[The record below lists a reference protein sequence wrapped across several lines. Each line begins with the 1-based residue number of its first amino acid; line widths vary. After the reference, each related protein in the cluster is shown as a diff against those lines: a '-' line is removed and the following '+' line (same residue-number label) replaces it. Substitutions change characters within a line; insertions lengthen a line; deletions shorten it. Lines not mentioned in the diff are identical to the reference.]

1 MQFSIFK
8 NHLSSWQG
16 RSLIVGLNKEE
27 IDWFNLVSGMENMGS
42 IGAKKGN
49 LAIEDLNDEST
60 LYNCDYKCIDGNKDT
75 EKMLSNSA
83 VIEFIDTDESNIA
96 LIMNTP
102 DEMDSD
108 LKYSHCEIHPCLL
121 LGAVGFTIPYSN
133 RSQAPR
139 NVYGTGQTKQS
150 VGLYVSNYRNRM
162 DGTANVLYY
171 PQKPLIS
178 TRLSK
183 YTTVEQ
189 LPTGINAIVAI
200 GCYTGY
206 NQVKQVI
213 TTVITRF
220 RASKS

>member
-1 MQFSIFK
+1 MGK
-8 NHLSSWQG
+8 
-16 RSLIVGLNKEE
+16 VEDNK
-27 IDWFNLVSGMENMGS
+27 
-42 IGAKKGN
+42 
-49 LAIEDLNDEST
+49 LALEDVNGESYY
-60 LYNCDYKCIDGNKDT
+60 YNCEYKCVNGNKDSQ
-75 EKMLSNSA
+75 KMLENSA
-83 VIEFIDTDESNIA
+83 VIEFIDTDESNTS

-102 DEMDSD
+102 MMDPD

-133 RSQAPR
+133 RSQAPK

-189 LPTGINAIVAI
+189 LPME
-200 GCYTGY
+200 
-206 NQVKQVI
+206 
-213 TTVITRF
+213 
-220 RASKS
+220 

>member
-1 MQFSIFK
+1 MLF
-8 NHLSSWQG
+8 
-16 RSLIVGLNKEE
+16 RS
-27 IDWFNLVSGMENMGS
+27 
-42 IGAKKGN
+42 
-49 LAIEDLNDEST
+49 
-60 LYNCDYKCIDGNKDT
+60 
-75 EKMLSNSA
+75 
-83 VIEFIDTDESNIA
+83 
-96 LIMNTP
+96 
-102 DEMDSD
+102 
-108 LKYSHCEIHPCLL
+108 CLL

-183 YTTVEQ
+183 YSTVED

-206 NQVKQVI
+206 NQEDSVIFNKSSMERGLFRSVYFKTYDSKEMTNLRDGSEECFFDPNANTELSEDAMDVKLKREYKI
-213 TTVITRF
+213 G
-220 RASKS
+220 RAHV